1 MVSQNMNNLLQ
12 QAKALSLPERE
23 QFIELLRADS
33 AEERHRSQ
41 GDELAARLAR
51 KGVILTVPP
60 KRTPEQIGRF
70 RAWRPIDLPGGPL
83 SDDIIR
89 DRR

>member
-1 MVSQNMNNLLQ
+1 MASQNVNNLLQ

-23 QFIELLRADS
+23 RFIELLRADC
-33 AEERHRSQ
+33 AEERRGSQ

-60 KRTPEQIGRF
+60 KRTPEQIARF